1 MRIVHTNEF
10 NEVIS
15 KGKVLVDFSATWCG
29 PCRML
34 APVLEEL
41 SEEMPD
47 VEFVKVDVDED
58 GALAQRFGIMAVPT
72 MILFENGEA
81 VKQLQGFMNK
91 AALKAKI
98 Q

>member
-1 MRIVHTNEF
+1 MKIVHTNEF
-10 NEVIS
+10 NEVIAN
-15 KGKVLVDFSATWCG
+15 GKVLVDFAATWCG

-41 SEEMPD
+41 SEELDD
-47 VEFVKVDVDED
+47 VTIVKVDVDEA

-72 MILFENGEA
+72 MILFENGEP

-91 AALKAKI
+91 EALLAKI
-98 Q
+98 K